1 MIGVVEASIE
11 IDGNVSGLPA
21 LPLVASLGNG
31 STFLGIN
38 IILQSQRIPF
48 LLSFFARKSHTKKET
63 LGGLE

>member
-11 IDGNVSGLPA
+11 IDGNVSGLAA

-31 STFLGIN
+31 AAFLGIN

-48 LLSFFARKSHTKKET
+48 FAEF
-63 LGGLE
+63 L

>member
-11 IDGNVSGLPA
+11 IDGNVSGLAA

-31 STFLGIN
+31 AAFLGIN

-48 LLSFFARKSHTKKET
+48 LHSNLIQREIH
-63 LGGLE
+63 LVV